1 MDNNEIRKAI
11 KRLSR
16 LSEEEWKL
24 QWGEPENLF
33 LIDLVESETPEIDD
47 DLEELETEIK
57 ELETEI
63 KALETKLKEAYKT
76 RQKYKRKLNSKNT
89 TIQQLNNLLEKHKN
103 NTK

>member
-16 LSEEEWKL
+16 LSDEEWKL
-24 QWGEPENLF
+24 QWGEPETLF

-47 DLEELETEIK
+47 DLE